1 MSGSDSV
8 GRSDP
13 VRRSDHASRF
23 DRFGRRTFLA
33 SSAGVAAGAAGVSA
47 MAGTATGAS
56 TRLDHLLEN
65 ESALA
70 KPTGRIRA
78 QTLTVNGLVDPI
90 GVDPDGVTFAWTV
103 HTAGRS
109 IVQSAYRVILR
120 RTDPGHGATV
130 WDSGPVLSAQQAFLA
145 YPGPTLVSD
154 AAYEWTVR
162 PRGYAEQWGPASA
175 LPVSRRGCAA
185 ETGRA
190 NGCVPPET
198 LHNLTASPTS
208 APR

>member
-1 MSGSDSV
+1 MQ
-8 GRSDP
+8 
-13 VRRSDHASRF
+13 VRWPAPL
-23 DRFGRRTFLA
+23 LA
-33 SSAGVAAGAAGVSA
+33 
-47 MAGTATGAS
+47 AS

-78 QTLTVNGLVDPI
+78 QTLTVNGLVNPI

-103 HTAGRS
+103 HAAGRS

-162 PRGYAEQWGPASA
+162 PRGYAEQWGPPSA
-175 LPVSRRGCAA
+175 AARFTTGLRGGDWQGQWLRPAGDSSQPDRVTYVRT
-185 ETGRA
+185 EVT
-190 NGCVPPET
+190 PPGGT
-198 LHNLTASPTS
+198 LTRGLSTCRPRIPTDS
-208 APR
+208 S